1 MFTLKTYKW
10 EDLIENAALILDDWL
25 TVNRQEITGEVK
37 SSVSSTDTSSI
48 IELELPGI
56 DKKNI
61 SIKTKEESGYN
72 ILVIE
77 GKTRQGKDFKKS
89 YGFKDSLID
98 QTKAEYKEGLLIL
111 TVPKKEKKEN
121 VIQIT

>member
-1 MFTLKTYKW
+1 MFTLKTYNL
-10 EDLIENAALILDDWL
+10 ENLIGTASLFLEDWL
-25 TVNRQEITGEVK
+25 TIDKSEIIGDVK

-72 ILVIE
+72 VLVIE
-77 GKTRQGKDFKKS
+77 GKTRQNKDFKKS
-89 YGFKDSLID
+89 YGFKDSLLD

-111 TVPKKEKKEN
+111 TVPKKEKKET